1 MTTEQNGK
9 KGFLKF
15 LDNIKGWLGLFMSLV
30 AVVSFIYAAGIKSER
45 KNSSNLTIV
54 SDIRVIKDS
63 IVSISGQI
71 KPIRNELNVLSERQL
86 ESKNAYNS
94 LRLVVLDMASKAP
107 GMTIEQFKQYIENTP
122 ILKKNSMLNQLIL
135 PKEEIPP
142 YILK

>member
-1 MTTEQNGK
+1 MTETKK
-9 KGFLKF
+9 KGLTKI
-15 LDNIKGWLGLFMSLV
+15 LEVIKTYSGYFF
-30 AVVSFIYAAGIKSER
+30 AVVAIVTFIYAAGIKSER
-45 KNSSNLTIV
+45 KNSDNLTIV

-135 PKEEIPP
+135 PKEETPL
-142 YILK
+142 YNSK